1 MVFTYMSVVYRE
13 FNNVAEFM
21 KSIDDELG
29 EHRKKLGELLRK
41 LEELRVK
48 AEQEK
53 KIKTVL
59 SKLGVPETA
68 PQNIVEMKNVKLI
81 MNPTP
86 AQEISN
92 LEAAIESLNA
102 KVSQLTA
109 IKKDLEV
116 LGGLDV
122 EVKLTVIYVEGL
134 PKTVLIRFT

>member
-1 MVFTYMSVVYRE
+1 MSVVYRE

-29 EHRKKLGELLRK
+29 EYRKKLGELLRK

-53 KIKTVL
+53 KIKTIL
-59 SKLGVPETA
+59 TKLGVPEAA
-68 PQNIVEMKNVKLI
+68 PQNIVEMKNVKII

-86 AQEISN
+86 VQEISN

-116 LGGLDV
+116 LSGLDV
-122 EVKLTVIYVEGL
+122 EVKLTVIYIEGL
-134 PKTVLIRFT
+134 PKTVLIKFA

>member
-1 MVFTYMSVVYRE
+1 MSVVYRE

>member
-1 MVFTYMSVVYRE
+1 MVFTHMSVVYRE

-59 SKLGVPETA
+59 SKLGVPEAA

>member
-1 MVFTYMSVVYRE
+1 MVFTCMSVVYRE

>member
-1 MVFTYMSVVYRE
+1 MVFAYMSVVYRE

-53 KIKTVL
+53 KIKSVL
-59 SKLGVPETA
+59 SKLGVPEAA

-122 EVKLTVIYVEGL
+122 EVKLTVVYVEGL

>member
-59 SKLGVPETA
+59 SKLGVPEAA